1 MILKGSATNVTSA
14 TTLNRATRIR
24 VGATNAGTITIAAAL
39 GTFNA
44 QSAVSGAAIT
54 ISSHGFTTGDEV
66 TYSDGGGTAIT
77 ELTDGGTFFIKEI
90 ATNKLY
96 LSATNGG
103 DKLTLTDGSSEV
115 HSLTGEQATA
125 TASLGLGGG
134 SGAGIGRKRDMQ
146 GAHLGWVKRTVGT
159 GGRAG
164 RVHYETLV
172 AASSMTGD
180 GEDLATPDE

>member
-77 ELTDGGTFFIKEI
+77 ELTDGGQFFVRVVDANTVNL
-90 ATNKLY
+90 ATTLQN
-96 LSATNGG
+96 AQDNVV
-103 DKLTLTDGSSEV
+103 LTLTDGSSEN
-115 HSLTGEQATA
+115 HTITA
-125 TASLGLGGG
+125 TNTYAG
-134 SGAGIGRKRDMQ
+134 SVVLIANQVVTLDKKPSDTITCSAAMSCTAIGTQ
-146 GAHLGWVKRTVGT
+146 
-159 GGRAG
+159 
-164 RVHYETLV
+164 
-172 AASSMTGD
+172 
-180 GEDLATPDE
+180 P